1 MAQGI
6 LGKKIGMTQ
15 VFNEQGEL
23 VPVTI
28 VDVAPNVVLQQKN
41 VDQDGYQATQI
52 GFCDKR
58 EKNTSKPMLG
68 NFKKATT
75 APKRF
80 IKEINFSSDV
90 NSNLANLAVGAL
102 ITNDLFQVGDLVD
115 VTGTSKGK
123 GFAGSIKRHNQ
134 SRGPESHGSRYHR
147 RPGSMGPI
155 KGKLKG
161 KKLPGHMGHET
172 VTIQNLAILSV
183 DTEKNLFLI
192 KGNVP
197 GPNKGFVIIK
207 SAVKKLTKEQTHAK
221 N

>member
-6 LGKKIGMTQ
+6 LGQKIGMTQ
-15 VFNEQGEL
+15 VFNKQGEL

-28 VDVAPNVVLQQKN
+28 VDVAANVVLQQKN
-41 VDQDGYQATQI
+41 FDKDGYQSTQI
-52 GFCDKR
+52 GFYNKR
-58 EKNTSKPMLG
+58 EKNTTKPMLG
-68 NFKKATT
+68 HFKKATT
-75 APKRF
+75 LPKRF
-80 IKEINFSSDV
+80 IKEINFNSDV
-90 NSNLANLAVGAL
+90 NSNISHLAVGDP

-134 SRGPESHGSRYHR
+134 RRGPESHGSRYHR

-172 VTIQNLAILSV
+172 VTIQNLVIISV
-183 DTEKNLFLI
+183 DIDKNLFLI
-192 KGNVP
+192 KGNIP

-207 SAVKKLTKEQTHAK
+207 SAVKKLIKEQIHAK